1 MAEEKQD
8 RPPVQGGDA
17 AKKKREA
24 IEARREAAR
33 KGSR

>member
-1 MAEEKQD
+1 MADEKEH
-8 RPPVQGGDA
+8 PSVVGGDA

>member
-1 MAEEKQD
+1 MAEDKEH
-8 RPPVQGGDA
+8 PPVVGGDA

-33 KGSR
+33 KGSQ